1 MAHQKNP
8 GASRLPGFFYILIQ
22 AINSQG
28 SFLGIH
34 TSPNHP
40 LKDVHSGSSHIV
52 ISAILE
58 TTTQLQVIV
67 ILSLYFAV
75 YPEHSLA
82 FYAMMVDRK
91 GSEPGMTDRELLELI
106 ANQLG
111 VLTVDVEEIKNI
123 LPTLATKQELA
134 EIKSEVDSVKAI
146 VVRIENDHG
155 QKLGALLNGYKLHSE
170 RLERLEKDVA
180 RHEEILR
187 RMI

>member
-1 MAHQKNP
+1 
-8 GASRLPGFFYILIQ
+8 
-22 AINSQG
+22 
-28 SFLGIH
+28 
-34 TSPNHP
+34 
-40 LKDVHSGSSHIV
+40 
-52 ISAILE
+52 
-58 TTTQLQVIV
+58 
-67 ILSLYFAV
+67 
-75 YPEHSLA
+75 
-82 FYAMMVDRK
+82 
-91 GSEPGMTDRELLELI
+91 MTDRELLELI

-123 LPTLATKQELA
+123 LPTLAIKQELA